1 MTIRSTPSQR
11 RREPLAV
18 LRALARR
25 RGGIGVRHLEAAL
38 DLAADV
44 LAVQLL
50 VAGEERAVDV
60 GRLAHEVGA
69 VRRRERQ
76 VELAPARE
84 VLRRRRDARAHV
96 RLRLVEPRDSDLE
109 L

>member
-1 MTIRSTPSQR
+1 MGRIRL
-11 RREPLAV
+11 ELAV
-18 LRALARR
+18 LLPLARGR
-25 RGGIGVRHLEAAL
+25 SRLTVADPQAAL

-44 LAVQLL
+44 FAVQLL

-69 VRRRERQ
+69 VLRSEREIDG
-76 VELAPARE
+76 APSRE
-84 VLRRRRDARAHV
+84 ALRRRRDACTHI
-96 RLRLVEPRDSDLE
+96 RLRVLKPRNSDFE